1 MADAP
6 DSVGAATWV
15 WVDHV
20 DSSMRKYVEYGLEVR
35 TRVGQND
42 YDFGKWS
49 GDMTHF
55 AASLFTDITRSIGL
69 LTDVAKAMAAERTD
83 QREAP

>member
-1 MADAP
+1 MSDAT
-6 DSVGAATWV
+6 DSVGAATRE

-35 TRVGQND
+35 ARMGQND

-55 AASLFTDITRSIGL
+55 AASLITDVTRSIGL
-69 LTDVAKAMAAERTD
+69 VADVAKAIAAERTD
-83 QREAP
+83 HHEEP